1 MKMEECEEKLHYHTI
16 HQEKRKCGHR
26 NGFIY
31 CFEITSIST
40 HSFSEGD
47 QVIVSGCNG
56 EWGLFYGNIDSIQ
69 SHSEGMVV
77 IVSSMTQIVIPGI
90 PSPVGHLFRIDRYR
104 SVDLSL
110 VAVHNLVQFVAHRES
125 DTESSQPLET
135 LFSQRGADVDTNNI
149 VMSWP
154 SLRRIRE
161 IVIDG
166 DDPQIGTHYQS
177 VWDWMNEKQKLS
189 QQSLLTAVY
198 SLLLQCNP
206 DQQKAIVLALNSKDL
221 AIVQGLPGTGK
232 TLVIMVLCLMFV
244 VEGKRVLISSHTH
257 SAIDNVLMK
266 LIPYSERRM

>member
-90 PSPVGHLFRIDRYR
+90 PSPVSHLFRIYRYR
-104 SVDLSL
+104 SVDLS
-110 VAVHNLVQFVAHRES
+110 
-125 DTESSQPLET
+125 
-135 LFSQRGADVDTNNI
+135 
-149 VMSWP
+149 
-154 SLRRIRE
+154 
-161 IVIDG
+161 
-166 DDPQIGTHYQS
+166 
-177 VWDWMNEKQKLS
+177 
-189 QQSLLTAVY
+189 
-198 SLLLQCNP
+198 
-206 DQQKAIVLALNSKDL
+206 
-221 AIVQGLPGTGK
+221 
-232 TLVIMVLCLMFV
+232 
-244 VEGKRVLISSHTH
+244 
-257 SAIDNVLMK
+257 
-266 LIPYSERRM
+266 